1 MSVKLG
7 MNLLLWGVEITPK
20 HLPIIEMIQ
29 SAGFDGIELPIV
41 DAKTQQLKV
50 LARACDDLGLARTAS
65 IFMTPEVNPIST
77 DAAIRRAALN
87 IIKQRIDEAHSIDAS
102 VVAGGFHQ
110 AHKVFSGT
118 AATPQEWQWCRDFL
132 IEAGEY
138 AAQAEIK
145 LAVEF
150 LNRFEA
156 YLLNNSADSK
166 RMIDEVDLPNVG
178 VLYDTHHANIEDPDP
193 MTALTDLKDRVNH
206 IHISESH
213 RGTLGTGQVD
223 FAENFSAIEEIDY
236 QGWLVIEAFGMGNG
250 GIITAANIWR
260 NAFESE
266 EHLCRSGLN
275 FIKMNFAHSLS

>member
-1 MSVKLG
+1 MNVKLG

-29 SAGFDGIELPIV
+29 KAGFDGIELPIV
-41 DAKTQQLKV
+41 DAKSQQLNV

-65 IFMTPEVNPIST
+65 IFMTPEINPIST
-77 DAAIRRAALN
+77 DAEIRRAALYN
-87 IIKQRIDEAHSIDAS
+87 IKQRIDEAHSIDAS

-118 AATPQEWQWCRDFL
+118 AATQQEWDWCRDFL
-132 IEAGEY
+132 IEAGKY

-145 LAVEF
+145 LGVEF

-166 RMIDEVDLPNVG
+166 RMVNEVDLANVG

-193 MTALTDLKDRVNH
+193 MTALTDLKGRVNH

-223 FAENFSAIEEIDY
+223 FAANFSAIKEIDY
-236 QGWLVIEAFGMGNG
+236 QGWLVIEAFGMGNPD
-250 GIITAANIWR
+250 IIPAANIWR

-266 EHLCRSGLN
+266 EQLCRSGCD
-275 FIKMNFAHSLS
+275 FINTHLRH